1 VVAVQGNE
9 REVKKERDELRQD
22 LPAAQQQ
29 PLSFDHDIEQ
39 SPTHI
44 EPVQTQP
51 VPPAIE
57 SRDAIARATYETL
70 IHTESAQ
77 NLSESLNHST
87 NREPA

>member
-51 VPPAIE
+51 VPSAIE
-57 SRDAIARATYETL
+57 SRDAIARATYETP